1 ESAVLPPYAGPRR
14 VRRSSASCHF
24 WLSVVQHICRGFE
37 KELVETGRRG
47 APALHPPAAMT
58 RSGDDLEK
66 LSSPLRYPRLL
77 ARSWKP
83 PAEMVFGMLPR
94 ELHKQLLDQKS
105 YQNRTNGVE
114 ELKCILLSVDVRTL
128 SADDVK
134 RLLDDANFKVFL
146 GTLQA
151 MNILVQRLERDVEK
165 HVKQIMAAVTK
176 ALGDTRPIARIEYM
190 SVFRHLMKIVGPQK
204 VLDLVM
210 GQLGHEKS
218 RVREDVLNI
227 ITAAML
233 THPRKEFNVCNLCY
247 KVAPCLADGNRRV
260 RHAALEL
267 FSLLDFALDAGKKQP
282 LMKAL
287 DLLELHGPGDA
298 LVAAIKARRARR
310 TLPKLSSDGIVE
322 YALVLPKPG
331 ERLSAP
337 LGSGADLDWV
347 LSGGR
352 ASSGRSQQADSA
364 GPGRLYGSLGS
375 LSDVLPQQRRIA
387 SARKSTVP
395 WVTANAESKSSE
407 QQLLCITPKGHQ
419 HNQDVKKLG
428 EETLKL
434 WRTGCRPPLL
444 LCPSILLA
452 RPGMLY
458 LQFLQL
464 HADLSP
470 SNSQP
475 QQCFSKR
482 EKNGATCRGTSMAHI
497 TGHYPKGFAHRAVS
511 SENNQ
516 SQNPEF
522 NQEAHVSGSVEQ
534 TSLWTP
540 QHGRLLFPTCQ
551 FHFSRVATTA
561 LLSSGRSSREPH
573 HPRIAP
579 ALCEQFFV
587 FVKHMAQQQ
596 RVQTLSQRWQPTQ
609 SHFYNRCSP
618 LPPRSALVRSSSF
631 DSSSCNVGH
640 VAQSSN
646 EHLDEED
653 PSLSGTRQCLE
664 RSSVEKDVDLD
675 LFQLGAPDQEEEVV
689 DHEEMMNSLRSLRF
703 SAAKKRAKINL
714 SSSDR
719 DPEVDLD
726 SPDSAVKLELLESP
740 SRTPSSVTSP
750 LSESGLSS
758 LNSPPKG
765 IFVGTKDSS
774 EVLLSSAKRKPH
786 TDQVSSNKKW
796 VTATMEGTQLDCE
809 VDESDVVKQKA
820 ESAGADLPVSP
831 SSSQQLISGQ
841 CQNGFHHPQSHSTA
855 QSPSLH
861 QPIPPLQ
868 PRPPKNP
875 PKPRLTRMAHLR
887 RAASLM
893 KANNGLS
900 ISSDES
906 PGIQKPDLQP
916 FPNPEQALTQSLD
929 LISFGDWE
937 KKIEGLNSLRSL
949 VQFHPNTVVTRLHDV
964 CLTIIE
970 EMKNLRTGVSRAA
983 LGTMGDLYAHLHKSM
998 DQELDWTASVL
1009 LERACHSNVF
1019 IRQEVDAALDSMVEN
1034 CTPHLADT
1042 VEKMGTDCLLSG
1054 SRDVTGRILPAVA
1067 KLAQD
1072 SSQDARHYG
1081 RRILLFLAS
1090 HPEFFKMLEK
1100 YIPDREIPYVK
1111 DTVLNLKAKM
1121 PPLRGVVVHLMPA
1134 GQSGHLLSTGSLY
1147 PREHSSKGLDHKIS
1161 EKTEYIKQLTALMVS
1176 KDFRDRIQA
1185 LDQLVADC
1193 KDNRDMVIASMFPV
1207 FDSFKARL
1215 QESNSKVNLHALQ
1228 ALQKVIILLKDNLA
1242 PVVSILIPAIIDHH
1256 LNSSNNAIYSAA
1268 SAVIHALMENLDNT
1282 LLLQPFCSKAQ
1293 FLSGKAKVDL
1303 IEKVADL
1310 VTELYP
1316 HKPQV
1321 VERRALPL
1329 LWHLLGTSS
1338 NGSSGVRVATVTLCQ
1353 ALHRQMGPGLAE
1365 CALSQE

>member
-1 ESAVLPPYAGPRR
+1 
-14 VRRSSASCHF
+14 
-24 WLSVVQHICRGFE
+24 
-37 KELVETGRRG
+37 
-47 APALHPPAAMT
+47 MT

-134 RLLDDANFKVFL
+134 RLIAFLCRLLDDANFKVFL

-407 QQLLCITPKGHQ
+407 Q
-419 HNQDVKKLG
+419 
-428 EETLKL
+428 
-434 WRTGCRPPLL
+434 
-444 LCPSILLA
+444 
-452 RPGMLY
+452 
-458 LQFLQL
+458 
-464 HADLSP
+464 
-470 SNSQP
+470 
-475 QQCFSKR
+475 
-482 EKNGATCRGTSMAHI
+482 
-497 TGHYPKGFAHRAVS
+497 VS

-522 NQEAHVSGSVEQ
+522 NQEAHVSGSESCQ
-534 TSLWTP
+534 PLMK
-540 QHGRLLFPTCQ
+540 GRKEPLGQ
-551 FHFSRVATTA
+551 NDI
-561 LLSSGRSSREPH
+561 SSRDHRVLESTSPSDRERVLPKLSRPLSGH
-573 HPRIAP
+573 RSMEGSYSLPANSTSQGWQLLPSYPLAAVPGNPIIPVLPRP
-579 ALCEQFFV
+579 CVNNSLSLSNTWPNNRECRPCRRDGSPR
-587 FVKHMAQQQ
+587 
-596 RVQTLSQRWQPTQ
+596 RVSAG
-609 SHFYNRCSP
+609 HFYNRCSP

-820 ESAGADLPVSP
+820 EFAGADLPVSP

-1034 CTPHLADT
+1034 CTPVRVMNALLNGGLHHVNAVIRRCTAQHLADT

-1111 DTVLNLKAKM
+1111 DTVLNLKAKGLTDA
-1121 PPLRGVVVHLMPA
+1121 PIAGRSCPLNASRTVRT
-1134 GQSGHLLSTGSLY
+1134 SSLNRELVSLKKY

-1365 CALSQE
+1365 CALSQEPGVYNGFINLIKSLPSP